1 MKHSFVIAA
10 DKSGSGK
17 TTLTCGLI
25 SVLKKRGFKVQS
37 FKCGPDY
44 IDPMFHRE
52 VLGVPSANLDSF
64 FVSRE
69 MLRRIYAERTE
80 KADIS
85 VIEGVMG
92 FYDGLGGVSSEGST
106 WEIANIIDCPTV
118 LVMDCKGAS
127 VSIAALIKGMLDF
140 TNGDSGIRGLI
151 LNRVSPMFYDR
162 LKGVIEDNCPE
173 IRVMGYMPEMKNQR
187 VPSRHLGLIEPGDME
202 DFNSCF
208 LSNST

>member
-1 MKHSFVIAA
+1 M
-10 DKSGSGK
+10 
-17 TTLTCGLI
+17 
-25 SVLKKRGFKVQS
+25 LKKRGFKVQS

-69 MLRRIYAERTE
+69 MLKRIYAERTE
-80 KADIS
+80 NAEVS

-92 FYDGLGGVSSEGST
+92 YYDGLGGVSSEGST

-127 VSIAALIKGMLDF
+127 VSIAALIRGMLDF
-140 TNGDSGIRGLI
+140 IKSDS
-151 LNRVSPMFYDR
+151 
-162 LKGVIEDNCPE
+162 VI
-173 IRVMGYMPEMKNQR
+173 Y
-187 VPSRHLGLIEPGDME
+187 
-202 DFNSCF
+202 
-208 LSNST
+208 